1 MKPQMLPTSMND
13 RKHSTMDSEKG
24 DAMPI
29 RPCRPRNRPLVT
41 GFAVVA
47 LCYLLWSAISRYNVF
62 HHICGIHTA
71 TPVMVNQERALVPL
85 EAHIMSKCP
94 DAKDCL
100 RMMVLPTMQ
109 RVIDKVNFTLSF
121 IGTPTDNDGVEC
133 KHGPAECMGNII
145 ELCAATQY
153 PDPKTYLGFTF
164 CMTQDYKDI
173 PQLSLI
179 QDCALEHGMDFEKLN
194 ECALKDDGGF
204 GIELL
209 RDSVRRSTAAG
220 VTKSCTVRLNEEIYC
235 VRDDGE
241 WKDCPHG
248 PGVNDLVLAVEK
260 LYQSSPMV

>member
-1 MKPQMLPTSMND
+1 
-13 RKHSTMDSEKG
+13 
-24 DAMPI
+24 
-29 RPCRPRNRPLVT
+29 
-41 GFAVVA
+41 
-47 LCYLLWSAISRYNVF
+47 
-62 HHICGIHTA
+62 
-71 TPVMVNQERALVPL
+71 
-85 EAHIMSKCP
+85 
-94 DAKDCL
+94 
-100 RMMVLPTMQ
+100 
-109 RVIDKVNFTLSF
+109 
-121 IGTPTDNDGVEC
+121 
-133 KHGPAECMGNII
+133 MGNII
-145 ELCAATQY
+145 ELCAANQY
-153 PDPKTYLGFTF
+153 PDPYVYPPNQLCLTQSSIRYRPHPGTSTNTDSALSSKTYLGFTF

-260 LYQSSPMV
+260 LYQSGP